1 MISFSPPAAFRSQP
15 RFQGKWFKS
24 DKFSTLITSAWV
36 FQAVAFTIRNNVK
49 MIACDE
55 QCNRDAHGLG
65 LNGKVKT
72 LWLTRTRT
80 SATFLC
86 GSLIVFIFL
95 PQTQVVPP
103 PWQAFET
110 SPPTPPSPGQFL
122 NWRRKRKMLM
132 RKILGNAKIYKF
144 EHIEVLVARYKL
156 YNPTLSSMTLR

>member
-1 MISFSPPAAFRSQP
+1 
-15 RFQGKWFKS
+15 
-24 DKFSTLITSAWV
+24 
-36 FQAVAFTIRNNVK
+36 

-72 LWLTRTRT
+72 LWLTRT

-95 PQTQVVPP
+95 PQPQVDPL

-110 SPPTPPSPGQFL
+110 SLPTPPSPGQFL
-122 NWRRKRKMLM
+122 N
-132 RKILGNAKIYKF
+132 
-144 EHIEVLVARYKL
+144 
-156 YNPTLSSMTLR
+156 